1 MRLGALQLRVLRPSD
16 LETSVVDIATSGGG
30 RVAVSVGTGR
40 YVKCGCSK
48 ELLVLDG
55 GK

>member
-1 MRLGALQLRVLRPSD
+1 MLHPSD
-16 LETSVVDIATSGGG
+16 LETSVDIATSGGG

-48 ELLVLDG
+48 ALLILDG